1 MKPLIRSLLRPG
13 TSVMRRLRMPWKV
26 GLIGLMLFVP
36 MLILLLATLSDGQR
50 MMVIA
55 RDERVGANLMR
66 STLKIADRLQAV
78 RTLTHRVLNGDSAA
92 KVPLDTARKH
102 LAEVLASADASFAE
116 VPQWSDGWPALRDAV
131 RPLSEGKHE
140 ALRNRAFAQFSEQ
153 IEALRGF
160 VLLTA
165 ERSGLLLDPEAS
177 SHFLM
182 DAAVERQ
189 LPWTEALGQLTGHG
203 AGLLAR
209 GDASGGE
216 RAQVLGR
223 VEQLHRQLVD
233 MQMRMA
239 SLRRAGEL
247 QPAPFEEALRQTRNF
262 ADRAAAIF
270 SAEALEGEPGPFFE
284 QGTAATAAVS
294 AYGELMNAR
303 LLEMLDQRI
312 EHLRSKLLLQG
323 MAALAGVL
331 LLAYFAWA
339 FFVSFL
345 GAIQHLSRGMS
356 AVADGDLAQRFD
368 LNGRDE
374 MVDIGRVVERMAD
387 RLSIMVAEIR
397 SSAVR
402 VSSTGERLAQGNQ
415 ALAERTEEQA
425 GNLRKFVA
433 TVAQMSS
440 AVASNAAEVRQLDG
454 VTADLHGQAEQGGK
468 AMNQTIAAL
477 DALEASSKRVSEI
490 VAVIDG
496 IAFQTNILAL
506 NAAVE
511 AARAGESGRGFAV
524 VAAEVRQLAQ
534 RSGAAAGEIR
544 TLIGRSREQ
553 VDSTV
558 QRVQH
563 TGDTLQAVVTGVRGV
578 SERLRGIALASAE
591 QSEGLKEMAT
601 AVGNLDEI
609 THQNAA
615 MVDESQQSAQSLVA
629 RAAALGE
636 AVSSI
641 RLRQGSADEAIGLV
655 KRAVELI
662 AREGRRAADAVLH
675 STEQGF
681 VDRDLYVFLIDR
693 QGHYR
698 LHGARPA
705 MEGKRVHEVPG
716 IDGDRFV
723 HDAWA
728 TAEGGGGW
736 VEYQII
742 NGTTGQVQPKAS
754 WVEQLDSDLIV
765 GCGIY
770 RHADAVPSPA
780 AAAPVPARALRTAL
794 T

>member
-1 MKPLIRSLLRPG
+1 MKPLLRTLLRPG
-13 TSVMRRLRMPWKV
+13 AAVMLRLRMPWKV
-26 GLIGLMLFVP
+26 GLIGLMLFIP
-36 MLILLLATLSDGQR
+36 MLILLLVTLSEGQQAIT
-50 MMVIA
+50 IA
-55 RDERVGANLMR
+55 RDERAGA
-66 STLKIADRLQAV
+66 TLVRATLLLADHLQAV
-78 RTLTHRVLNGDSAA
+78 RTQTHRVLNGDSVATAA
-92 KVPLDTARKH
+92 RDTARKE
-102 LAEVLASADASFAE
+102 LTEALGRTDTSFSE
-116 VPQWSDGWPALRDAV
+116 RPEWSEGWPALRDAI
-131 RPLSEGKHE
+131 RPLAEGKHE
-140 ALRNRAFAQFSEQ
+140 AQRNRAFAQFSEQ
-153 IEALRGF
+153 IEALRAF

-165 ERSGLLLDPEAS
+165 ERSGLLLDPEANS
-177 SHFLM
+177 FFLM
-182 DAAVERQ
+182 DAVVERQ

-223 VEQLHRQLVD
+223 VEQLRRQLIDV
-233 MQMRMA
+233 QMRMG
-239 SLRRAGEL
+239 SLRRAGEA
-247 QPAPFEEALRQTRNF
+247 QPNQFDEAVKRTRNF

-284 QGTAATAAVS
+284 QGAAAAASVS
-294 AYGELMNAR
+294 DYGKVLDTR
-303 LLEMLDQRI
+303 LLQTLDQRI
-312 EHLRSKLLLQG
+312 DHLRSKLMLQAL
-323 MAALAGVL
+323 AALTGVL
-331 LLAYFAWA
+331 LLAYFTWA
-339 FFVSFL
+339 FYVSFM
-345 GAIQHLSRGMS
+345 GAMRHLSRGMS
-356 AVADGDLAQRFD
+356 SVAEGNLATRFD

-374 MVDIGRVVERMAD
+374 VADIGHVVERMAD

-402 VSSTGERLAQGNQ
+402 VSSTGDRLAQGNQ

-425 GNLRKFVA
+425 GNLRQFVA

-468 AMNQTIAAL
+468 AMDETIAAL
-477 DALEASSKRVSEI
+477 SALEASSKRVSEI

-524 VAAEVRQLAQ
+524 VAAEVRHLAQ

-544 TLIGRSREQ
+544 TLIGQSREQ

-563 TGDTLQAVVTGVRGV
+563 TGHTLQAVVTGVRGV

-591 QSEGLKEMAT
+591 QSQGLKEMSA

-641 RLRQGSADEAIGLV
+641 RLRQGSADEA
-655 KRAVELI
+655 VELVRRAQALI
-662 AREGRRAADAVLH
+662 ASQGRQAADAALH

-698 LHGARPA
+698 LHGAKRA

-723 HDAWA
+723 REAWA
-728 TAEGGGGW
+728 AAEAGGAW

-742 NGTTGQVQPKAS
+742 NGTNGKVQDKHS
-754 WVEQLDSDLIV
+754 WVQQLDRDLIV

-770 RHADAVPSPA
+770 QHDDLPEVAVGAGRPET
-780 AAAPVPARALRTAL
+780 ARRTAL
-794 T
+794 A

>member
-1 MKPLIRSLLRPG
+1 
-13 TSVMRRLRMPWKV
+13 
-26 GLIGLMLFVP
+26 MLF
-36 MLILLLATLSDGQR
+36 LLLATLSEGQKSIT
-50 MMVIA
+50 IA
-55 RDERVGANLMR
+55 REERVGA
-66 STLKIADRLQAV
+66 TLVRATLQLADRLQAL
-78 RTLTHRVLNGDSAA
+78 RTQTHRVLNGDSAA
-92 KVPLDTARKH
+92 TAARDTARKE
-102 LAEVLASADASFAE
+102 LAEALARADASLSERPA
-116 VPQWSDGWPALRDAV
+116 WSEGWPALRDGILA
-131 RPLSEGKHE
+131 LSEGKHE
-140 ALRNRAFAQFSEQ
+140 AQRNRAFAQFSAQ
-153 IEALRGF
+153 IDAVRAF

-177 SHFLM
+177 SHYLM

-209 GDASGGE
+209 GDASGSE

-223 VEQLHRQLVD
+223 VEQLHRHLVD
-233 MQMRMA
+233 MQMRVA
-239 SLRRAGEL
+239 SLHRAGE
-247 QPAPFEEALRQTRNF
+247 APPRQFDEALRHTRAF

-270 SAEALEGEPGPFFE
+270 SAEALEGEPAPFFE
-284 QGTAATAAVS
+284 QGTAATAAVA
-294 AYGELMNAR
+294 AYGEVMNAR
-303 LLEMLDQRI
+303 LLEMLDQRVA
-312 EHLRSKLLLQG
+312 HLRSKLLLQA
-323 MAALAGVL
+323 MAALTGVL

-345 GAIQHLSRGMS
+345 GAMKHLSRGMS
-356 AVADGDLAQRFD
+356 GVADGNLAQRFD

-425 GNLRKFVA
+425 GNLRQFVT

-454 VTADLHGQAEQGGK
+454 VTANLHGQAEQGGK
-468 AMNQTIAAL
+468 AMNDTIAAL
-477 DALEASSKRVSEI
+477 GALEASSKRVSEI

-544 TLIGRSREQ
+544 TLIGQSREQ

-563 TGDTLQAVVTGVRGV
+563 TGNTLQAVVTGVRGV

-609 THQNAA
+609 TRQNAV
-615 MVDESQQSAQSLVA
+615 MVDESQQSAQSLVS

-636 AVSSI
+636 AVASI

-655 KRAVELI
+655 RRAVELI
-662 AREGRRAADAVLH
+662 AQQGRQAASAALH

-705 MEGKRVHEVPG
+705 TEGKRVHEVPG

-723 HDAWA
+723 REAWA
-728 TAEGGGGW
+728 AAEGGGGW

-754 WVEQLDSDLIV
+754 WVQQLDGELIV

-770 RHADAVPSPA
+770 RHADTGPTPDTARSERPRTLRPA
-780 AAAPVPARALRTAL
+780 LA
-794 T
+794 